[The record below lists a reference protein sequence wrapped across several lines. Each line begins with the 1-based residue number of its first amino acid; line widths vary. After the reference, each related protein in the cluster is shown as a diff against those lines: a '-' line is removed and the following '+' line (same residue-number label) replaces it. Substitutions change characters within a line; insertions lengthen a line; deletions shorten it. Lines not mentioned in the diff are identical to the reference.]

1 MYALNGQDSD
11 TLPSIPED
19 TTLDSATADDVT
31 MTTDSESVTGQGH
44 RDPRMIQLQQKI
56 KRQKELHE
64 KERRREFK
72 RKEKIAKLEQL
83 LAEKN
88 KSATRRKSTSP
99 KKTSTPSGVRYSTV
113 LQEPPTPTMSEITS
127 SSTMI
132 GSSTLSDDTL
142 VEELDTRGQF
152 TRYGSLHTQFSKV
165 GADTFRNIVMAF
177 SAKILKK

>member
-1 MYALNGQDSD
+1 
-11 TLPSIPED
+11 
-19 TTLDSATADDVT
+19 

-99 KKTSTPSGVRYSTV
+99 KKTSTPSGVKYSTV

-152 TRYGSLHTQFSKV
+152 TRYGSLHTISFQKFVWIHSEIFN
-165 GADTFRNIVMAF
+165 GFFYSSHQEMIL
-177 SAKILKK
+177 LKKTG